1 MEQLANWLLSTAVL
15 ITEKSSWVQW
25 SVQRTQRFFFPSSFL
40 RLSVLVLV
48 HAGWPDWSNFR
59 LHIWRFFYGQ
69 FFSNVAEIFVLFF
82 IGKSYALIS
91 TEMCNG
97 YILGDFLTNSS
108 GHPVVTCLF
117 IKCWVKLT
125 VLGSMLWSQFS
136 AIFGQ
141 FLAKNWCFSQKTM
154 LGFFMRKYILKS

>member
-40 RLSVLVLV
+40 RLSVVVLV
-48 HAGWPDWSNFR
+48 HAGWPDWANFR
-59 LHIWRFFYGQ
+59 QHIWRFLTMDS
-69 FFSNVAEIFVLFF
+69 FFSKISNVAKIFVLFF

-97 YILGDFLTNSS
+97 YILGDFFTNSS
-108 GHPVVTCLF
+108 GHPVVTWLF

-125 VLGSMLWSQFS
+125 DLGSMLWSQFS

-141 FLAKNWCFSQKTM
+141 FSAKK
-154 LGFFMRKYILKS
+154 